1 MGLIEQLIVSWIGE
15 DGDRL
20 NDFLNLLAEERG
32 EEATFHAMRERL
44 VEIAPECGE
53 FWKELLLTAI
63 VTANWDDII
72 IGITDRR
79 RLGAGNSAW
88 ILLDRRNI

>member
-1 MGLIEQLIVSWIGE
+1 MGEIEQLIVDWIGE

-32 EEATFHAMRERL
+32 DEVTFHAMRERL
-44 VEIAPECGE
+44 VDIVPDCGE

-63 VTANWDDII
+63 VTARWEDIVT
-72 IGITDRR
+72 GITDRR

-88 ILLDRRNI
+88 ILLDRRKS